1 MKPPG
6 AAQRRSRAV
15 GKGASLQHLP
25 SHANLLHDVSASP
38 APSSRSRRG
47 RPDAIVVPATRPAS
61 ALAGIIELA
70 AELETQL
77 VILCSRQAKIDRVA
91 ERVGRVPRA
100 RAVVVQIGD
109 KYELPVPGFE
119 TSSHDFTAA
128 NGGRD
133 SDLSL
138 KRNIGLLLARLCG
151 WRKIVYV
158 DDDITLGKSDIAR
171 ISHQLDNHQFAGMAC
186 REFPDNSVFCHARR
200 LAKLHQDVF
209 VSGGVLGVNCS
220 DLPMPFF
227 ADIYNEDWFFVG
239 EAAARRRLVKAG
251 EAHQAPYDPFAE
263 PRRAGCEEF
272 GDLLAEGLY
281 ALIENQGAGSS
292 FRQVTHLANE
302 RYWSSFIDV
311 RWHDL
316 HDTRARLKAF
326 AGRDSCSDTVTDAI
340 KSLDEALGRYGSDQI
355 DAERCAQF
363 LEAWRGDTSEWA
375 RAVARISTLGSMRDA
390 MDRLQIRNWQSVR

>member
-1 MKPPG
+1 MRPPG

-15 GKGASLQHLP
+15 GKSASLQHLP

-91 ERVGRVPRA
+91 ERVGKVPRA
-100 RAVVVQIGD
+100 RALIVQID
-109 KYELPVPGFE
+109 DEYELPVPGFE
-119 TSSHDFTAA
+119 TSSDDFTAA
-128 NGGRD
+128 SGGRN

-138 KRNIGLLLARLCG
+138 KRNVGLLLARLRG
-151 WRKIVYV
+151 WRKIVYI

-186 REFPDNSVFCHARR
+186 RDFPDNSVFCHARR

-227 ADIYNEDWFFVG
+227 ADVYNEDWFFVG

-263 PRRAGCEEF
+263 PTRAGCEEF

-316 HDTRARLKAF
+316 QDTRARLEAF
-326 AGRDSCSDTVTDAI
+326 AGRDSGSDTVTDGI
-340 KSLDEALGRYGSDQI
+340 KSLNEALGRYGSDQI
-355 DAERCAQF
+355 NAERCARF

-375 RAVARISTLGSMRDA
+375 RAIARISTLGSTRDA
-390 MDRLQIRNWQSVR
+390 MDWLRIKNWQSVR

>member
-15 GKGASLQHLP
+15 GKSASLQHLP
-25 SHANLLHDVSASP
+25 SHANLLHDVSTAP

-47 RPDAIVVPATRPAS
+47 RTDAIVVPATRPAS

-77 VILCSRQAKIDRVA
+77 VILCSRQAKINRVA
-91 ERVGRVPRA
+91 ERVGRVRRA

-109 KYELPVPGFE
+109 EYELPVPGFE

-138 KRNIGLLLARLCG
+138 KRNVGLLLARLRG

-171 ISHQLDNHQFAGMAC
+171 ISHQLDNHQFASMAC

-209 VSGGVLGVNCS
+209 VSGSVLGVNCS

-227 ADIYNEDWFFVG
+227 PDIYNEDWFFVG

-251 EAHQAPYDPFAE
+251 EAHQAPYDPFVE
-263 PRRAGCEEF
+263 PTRAGGEEF

-316 HDTRARLKAF
+316 QDTRARLEAF
-326 AGRDSCSDTVTDAI
+326 AGRDSCSDTVTDGI
-340 KSLDEALGRYGSDQI
+340 KSLNEALGRYESDQI
-355 DAERCAQF
+355 NAERCARF

-375 RAVARISTLGSMRDA
+375 RAIARISTLGSTQDA
-390 MDRLQIRNWQSVR
+390 MDWLKIRNWQSVR